1 MSATDQHSTHNATA
15 NAVASSGM
23 VCAARRKK
31 PARHMSARNADG
43 WAWVKCGRK
52 AVTVSEFGKP
62 LCRQCSHTDKTLA
75 TGGAAMRSDEAGKL

>member
-1 MSATDQHSTHNATA
+1 MSATDSNNTKGATA

-23 VCAARRKK
+23 VCAERRKK
-31 PARHMSARNADG
+31 PSRYLSARNADG

-62 LCRQCSHTDKTLA
+62 LCRQCSHTKELA
-75 TGGAAMRSDEAGKL
+75 DR